1 MNLPKV
7 SIFGVDSWKCYFI
20 SLENRMRERRK
31 VMESLGDGVILDHA
45 G

>member
-1 MNLPKV
+1 MNLPEV
-7 SIFGVDSWKCYFI
+7 SIFDVDSWQCCFI
-20 SLENRMRERRK
+20 SLENRMREGRK